1 MLVTLAVSSLGSVLT
16 ATILGRRLRKI
27 VADAVKQVEQDA
39 NERLAQELALQSY
52 YSGGTRLHRRNA
64 DDLMLG
70 SGKAIASE
78 IGGCFEG
85 IREVGRGIVYF
96 GSARFEPGTPLYE
109 KAKDLARR
117 LAATLQC
124 PSWSGGGKG
133 IMGAVTHGA
142 KAAGQKVGAV
152 RISREASDVPGKA
165 PPGKNPL
172 HDTTVFCQFMASRKI
187 GLTDAGMRVQESDKT
202 AVVVMPGGIGTL
214 DEAMEILVLGQLN
227 KMGTNY
233 PVPVLLVNYDS
244 FYDGILNWLESAE
257 KAGALSRK
265 ELSSLKVVSTNDEAV
280 EYLAKFYGVAP
291 KP

>member
-16 ATILGRRLRKI
+16 ATILGRRLQKI

-142 KAAGQKVGAV
+142 IHGCV
-152 RISREASDVPGKA
+152 RRQLV
-165 PPGKNPL
+165 
-172 HDTTVFCQFMASRKI
+172 M
-187 GLTDAGMRVQESDKT
+187 
-202 AVVVMPGGIGTL
+202 VVLSFVTPSV
-214 DEAMEILVLGQLN
+214 VLQ
-227 KMGTNY
+227 
-233 PVPVLLVNYDS
+233 
-244 FYDGILNWLESAE
+244 
-257 KAGALSRK
+257 
-265 ELSSLKVVSTNDEAV
+265 SSLKILSNPHNSRKHFRLLCTV
-280 EYLAKFYGVAP
+280 
-291 KP
+291 